1 MLSFA
6 VKALLITAAIAL
18 WAVASHV
25 GWLNP
30 RLFPAPSDVGVA
42 AWQLLQKPEVRAE
55 LLTTTISLVTTL
67 LIAVPAGVVIGAVI
81 STSRYWTEVIKPILF
96 FPLSIPK
103 SIFLPLFILVLGIG
117 QVEKIAFGVFSV
129 IFLIIVFTISAIE
142 SVEPAHLRVARS
154 VGASQAQTLFRVYI
168 PSMLPT
174 LLEGLRLSVIFAVT
188 AVILAEMYASRSGFG
203 TLISAWGEGFQVVQL
218 MASVV
223 IISVLAIVANEAIRW
238 FEHRFEKWRTK

>member
-1 MLSFA
+1 M
-6 VKALLITAAIAL
+6 
-18 WAVASHV
+18 
-25 GWLNP
+25 
-30 RLFPAPSDVGVA
+30 
-42 AWQLLQKPEVRAE
+42 
-55 LLTTTISLVTTL
+55 
-67 LIAVPAGVVIGAVI
+67 
-81 STSRYWTEVIKPILF
+81 
-96 FPLSIPK
+96 
-103 SIFLPLFILVLGIG
+103 
-117 QVEKIAFGVFSV
+117 
-129 IFLIIVFTISAIE
+129 
-142 SVEPAHLRVARS
+142 RVARS

>member
-1 MLSFA
+1 MLSLL
-6 VKALLITAAIAL
+6 VKAMLVIPAIAL
-18 WAVASHV
+18 WAIASHV

-30 RLFPAPSDVGVA
+30 RLFPSPEEVAGVT
-42 AWQLLQKPEVRAE
+42 WGLLARAEVRGE
-55 LLTTTISLVTTL
+55 LLTTLLSIGITL
-67 LIAVPAGVVIGAVI
+67 LIAVPAGILIGALVT
-81 STSRYWTEVIKPILF
+81 TSRYWKDVTKPILF

-103 SIFLPLFILVLGIG
+103 SIFLPLFILALGIG

-142 SVEPAHLRVARS
+142 SIDPAHLRVAQS
-154 VGASQAQTLFRVYI
+154 VGASRVQTLWRVYI

-174 LLEGLRLSVIFAVT
+174 LLEGLRISVIFAVT

-203 TLISAWGEGFQVVQL
+203 TLVTSWGESFQVPQL

-223 IISVLAIVANEAIRW
+223 IISVVSIVVNEVIRW
-238 FEHRFEKWRTK
+238 FERRFENWRT